1 MSQIAPIAVADAT
14 SPTPV
19 THTFN
24 PVSSGPVA
32 LYRES
37 LTAIPLVGQGIM
49 ELVNRSGSD
58 AALQRVRVKMM
69 LPALEQVTGQNAA
82 GYTAA
87 PKVAYTN
94 SVIIDFL
101 LPNRGTVQ
109 QRKDLRTML
118 KNSLDNAQVV
128 DMIDNLNVPY

>member
-24 PVSSGPVA
+24 PVSSSPVA

-37 LTAIPLVGQGIM
+37 LAAIPLVGQGVM
-49 ELVNRSGSD
+49 ELANRSGSD
-58 AALQRVRVKMM
+58 AALQRVRIKVM

-94 SVIIDFL
+94 SVFIDFL
-101 LPNRGTVQ
+101 LPSRGTVQ
-109 QRKDLRTML
+109 QRKDLRTMV
-118 KNSLDNAQVV
+118 KNTLESAQVV
-128 DMIDNLNVPY
+128 DLIDNLNIPY